1 MVLKRQVRLAISTMV
16 LGAVLAGCGVSPF
29 AGRTSVRSAS
39 NKDIMTQSQNIALSS
54 DDHLSPNFVAAA
66 DDARQAQLM
75 IEKGK
80 SAEAIGFAEAAVL
93 AAPHSGEYR
102 LILAQ
107 SYMMDGRFSAAASA
121 YEDARELT
129 EFQND
134 QLINYALAKIAE
146 GDRAGAVQWLAQHAD
161 RLPPSDLGLALALAG
176 DHDGAL
182 FVLGD
187 AARRG
192 DASAQ
197 TRQNLSLALAFAGRW
212 AQASLVASQDLPM
225 NRVKKRM
232 LDFSALASISDKSA
246 QIANLMGI
254 KRRGDGAMP
263 ARLALVNFPRYDS
276 GLSIQAVPDY
286 EVKAAD
292 GGAVAAG
299 ASAAEL
305 AAAQGAASYDMAWHQ
320 LAMSNAQAP
329 TEQGGA
335 VADAGANANAGAG
348 TGTGTDASTS
358 SAAVPALGAMPT
370 RVAHDGARPVVRD
383 RAAAAT
389 SLTPLVADALFADQE
404 RGQAIRANVSAPW
417 SVQLGSLS
425 SAAGARRYWGELKQH
440 SRLIADYAASSHR
453 AVVGGRVYYR
463 LTLDG
468 MESQRQAQA
477 LCNRLQAENKAC
489 FVRRLTGREQVQ
501 WSANGRGMKLASR

>member
-192 DASAQ
+192 DANAQ

-232 LDFSALASISDKSA
+232 LEFSALASTSDKGA

-276 GLSIQAVPDY
+276 GLSNQAAPDY

-292 GGAVAAG
+292 GGAVAAS
-299 ASAAEL
+299 ASTPEL
-305 AAAQGAASYDMAWHQ
+305 AEAQGAPSYDMAWHQ
-320 LAMSNAQAP
+320 LAMANAQAP

-335 VADAGANANAGAG
+335 VADAGANADAGAG
-348 TGTGTDASTS
+348 DASTS
-358 SAAVPALGAMPT
+358 SAAVPALGAVPT
-370 RVAHDGARPVVRD
+370 RVAHDGRSAVRD
-383 RAAAAT
+383 RVAAAT

-404 RGQAIRANVSAPW
+404 RGQAVRTNVSAPW

-425 SAAGARRYWGELKQH
+425 SAAGARRYWGELKQY
-440 SRLIADYAASSHR
+440 SRLIADHPASSHR